1 MIRSKTVASCYN
13 LLTFGYAEPLSSFF
27 NVIFPSRSLNSA
39 KEVYIIW
46 RYNTKEYFI
55 IAIVGSNRRG
65 RALLSALSHE
75 IDCKRRIQPTSGVVF
90 SLPHN
95 TPVLQCCVGV

>member
-39 KEVYIIW
+39 KVLRNIIGV
-46 RYNTKEYFI
+46 KFS
-55 IAIVGSNRRG
+55 V
-65 RALLSALSHE
+65 LSMYR
-75 IDCKRRIQPTSGVVF
+75 KQK
-90 SLPHN
+90 SLEF
-95 TPVLQCCVGV
+95 VR